1 MGETP
6 MTLDMP
12 VMKSINRPSLKGRN
26 SGLLL
31 VASIGIATRLYMGKP
46 LVTYSEVWK
55 HWVWVLL
62 SWVTI
67 AN

>member
-1 MGETP
+1 MGVS

-12 VMKSINRPSLKGRN
+12 VMKSINRPSLKGRS

-31 VASIGIATRLYMGKP
+31 VASIGIATRLYIMGKP
-46 LVTYSEVWK
+46 LVTYDWK

-67 AN
+67 AK